1 MSRIILL
8 FCFALMTFTALQG
21 QGFAFGVKGGLT
33 IGTQKWGNS
42 FERDALFRYHGI
54 AFIESLPEGND
65 FSIFAQAGYH
75 VKGSSIR
82 TNFFTLD
89 GNNRQLV
96 TPFEFQNASL
106 TLGGKQKFDVGFGD
120 SRVYYL
126 FGVRGDYT
134 INTDFGID
142 EQQIMDF
149 PYLAQIYPVETFVK
163 NFTYGATVGGGIEFP
178 LSDLVGVML
187 EFTVNPDFSNQY
199 NQPRIENVI
208 NPNPNSNQ
216 TITIPERQIRNLTFE
231 LTAGFR
237 FLRIVEYID

>member
-8 FCFALMTFTALQG
+8 FCIALTAATTLQG
-21 QGFAFGVKGGLT
+21 PGFAFGVKGGLT
-33 IGTQKWGNS
+33 IGTQQWGNS
-42 FERDALFRYHGI
+42 FDRDALFRYNGI
-54 AFIESLPEGND
+54 AFIESLPESND

-82 TNFFTLD
+82 TNFFFD
-89 GNNRQLV
+89 GNRQQLI

-106 TLGGKQKFDVGFGD
+106 IVGGKQKFDIGFGD
-120 SRVYYL
+120 ARIYYL
-126 FGVRGDYT
+126 FGIRGDY
-134 INTDFGID
+134 NLSTDFGITEED
-142 EQQIMDF
+142 IEKSPF
-149 PYLAQIYPVETFVK
+149 LGRIYPVETFVN

-178 LSDLVGVML
+178 LNDLVGVML

-216 TITIPERQIRNLTFE
+216 SITIPERQIRNLTFE
-231 LTAGFR
+231 ISAGFR